1 MEDQE
6 TFHGIYA
13 CKPFNVFFYGDRV
26 YIGETEY
33 PLGQCVV
40 DVMNLDDTCLLELDR
55 RMLDVVRAVQ
65 HMLEEDTD
73 DSVRKAQEKLA
84 FALELVATLPV
95 YRDLDIDWEA
105 SCRIIQVARLD
116 EEFWRKTKD
125 PETKERADFEEMICR
140 SVMVGEQLRLFRKQ
154 VALMLKA
161 YFEPLDRRNADAY
174 AEGYFKFCCNMV
186 DLSDRDHSADIN
198 QNFPVEVS
206 FVPML
211 DPSGS
216 GKIILAEEALF
227 SELLDFLEVEFY
239 RGLALGNAP
248 RQCHNCGRYFLLT
261 AGYNTCYCNNIAPG
275 ETERTCRKVGA
286 HRKEAQGRAN
296 RTPAKVEY
304 DRAYIRLKQR
314 KLRGKISV
322 DEWNNA
328 VAKAQELLEQ
338 SEQGKLTDEELTRK
352 LKEL

>member
-125 PETKERADFEEMICR
+125 PETKERADFEEMI
-140 SVMVGEQLRLFRKQ
+140 
-154 VALMLKA
+154 
-161 YFEPLDRRNADAY
+161 
-174 AEGYFKFCCNMV
+174 
-186 DLSDRDHSADIN
+186 
-198 QNFPVEVS
+198 
-206 FVPML
+206 
-211 DPSGS
+211 
-216 GKIILAEEALF
+216 
-227 SELLDFLEVEFY
+227 
-239 RGLALGNAP
+239 
-248 RQCHNCGRYFLLT
+248 
-261 AGYNTCYCNNIAPG
+261 
-275 ETERTCRKVGA
+275 
-286 HRKEAQGRAN
+286 
-296 RTPAKVEY
+296 
-304 DRAYIRLKQR
+304 
-314 KLRGKISV
+314 
-322 DEWNNA
+322 
-328 VAKAQELLEQ
+328 
-338 SEQGKLTDEELTRK
+338 
-352 LKEL
+352 